1 MARSTGY
8 PCCEHEGVKHYGWN
22 SEQTCIYSCK
32 DDCNCICVE
41 PEVTCIEAWT
51 AVIINA
57 DGVAEMLT
65 IENKDAMEC
74 CSEVF
79 FSVCPVKPKECGKQR
94 YFMSDLKIAGQCIN
108 WKAMGAETPEDI
120 KRLERIMARN
130 KIRVVWP
137 HVN

>member
-8 PCCEHEGVKHYGWN
+8 PCCEHEGVKKYGFN
-22 SEQTCIYSCK
+22 SEATCIYSCK

-51 AVIINA
+51 GVVINA
-57 DGVAEMLT
+57 DGVAVMLT
-65 IENKDAMEC
+65 CETPPEC

-79 FSVCPVKPKECGKQR
+79 FSICPVKPRECGKQR
-94 YFMSDLKIAGQCIN
+94 YFMSDLKIAGHCIN
-108 WKAMGAETPEDI
+108 WDAMGATTPELI
-120 KRLERIMARN
+120 AKLERILARN

-137 HVN
+137 HIN